1 MTVPY
6 IYGLAPL
13 QNNTHGNSGEYFGTF
28 TDYFNLIYNNIERI
42 IGYSTDQKET
52 MFQTKYIP
60 LSIVTGSITGITV
73 QRVIELYGQTYNIDS
88 NDNELWNIHYWDDS
102 IFEKFKK
109 GIIFIII
116 IVVIIL
122 SSIS

>member
-60 LSIVTGSITGITV
+60 LSIVTGSITGITI